1 VAAIATTVLWE
12 SGVSIEALTMAPEA
26 LGTEP
31 WRLFTSALPHV
42 GLVHLVFNVYWLAI
56 LGGAIEERCGA
67 RATAALLLLT
77 AAGSASLE
85 HALFSGGVGLSGI
98 GYGLFGFTWVAARR
112 RVAFEDVMDRA
123 TAWAF
128 IAWFVI
134 CCVTTW
140 TGVFVVG
147 NAAHAGGCALGMLAG
162 LAWSHPARRWLASA
176 ATLAATALCL
186 VLASAPVRAIVNVRG
201 LAQDLADEGYAAL
214 ESHPWPG
221 NIRELRTVLD
231 VVRVLAGEAHE
242 LDVEHLPPDLAI
254 GTGETEA
261 AGEPPDPLAAMEA
274 SVVGRALDELGG
286 NVSAAARQLGV
297 ARSTV
302 YRMMER
308 YGLKKP

>member
-1 VAAIATTVLWE
+1 MPARFPPPSSLARRPLTTGLGVAAIATTVLWE

-214 ESHPWPG
+214 DEGEDGVVTTDADVTTWDPLGATLTKQDVPRDDDFAAVLLDS
-221 NIRELRTVLD
+221 ETLALAVASVLD
-231 VVRVLAGEAHE
+231 
-242 LDVEHLPPDLAI
+242 
-254 GTGETEA
+254 
-261 AGEPPDPLAAMEA
+261 
-274 SVVGRALDELGG
+274 
-286 NVSAAARQLGV
+286 
-297 ARSTV
+297 
-302 YRMMER
+302 
-308 YGLKKP
+308 